1 MVENKESNTVFIL
14 KVETLVNL
22 ATSSC
27 HDFPV

>member
-1 MVENKESNTVFIL
+1 MIENKENSTVFIL

-27 HDFPV
+27 HDFPL

>member
-14 KVETLVNL
+14 KVVTLVNL